1 MRATCPTVAFGCE
14 IPGHEASIHMPNE
27 YITIEDLM
35 FNVHVLADAVIAL
48 GCREG

>member
-1 MRATCPTVAFGCE
+1 
-14 IPGHEASIHMPNE
+14 MPNE

-35 FNVHVLADAVIAL
+35 FNVYVLADAVIAL